1 MYFLLIVL
9 LSILIGNTIFMSQ
22 ENLPT
27 KLYNVGLS
35 YKKADVQV
43 RGAFSV
49 TKENQKLLLVEAKRR
64 GIDGLFV
71 LSTCN
76 RTEITGFAK
85 HPFELISLMI
95 KYSKGSVEEFIN
107 VSNVYKNNDAVSHLF
122 NIATGLDSQI
132 LGDYEIVG
140 QLRESFKLAKKMGTT
155 NAYLE
160 RLMNLV
166 LQASKD
172 VKNNTKLSSGT
183 TSVSYAA
190 IQYIIDTVKNCNDK
204 KVLIYGFGEIGK
216 NTCKNVLEYTSN
228 KNITL
233 INRTLDKVVDFER
246 CHSNVTVAEFSK
258 LTEEI
263 HKADILIVS
272 TGSNTPTV
280 TKENLKPGK
289 EILIIDL
296 SMPEN
301 VDVAVKELSE
311 VTLINVDE
319 LSKITDKTVE
329 TRKEQ
334 VPLAEKIIEK
344 YREEF
349 NEWIS
354 HRKYVPA
361 VNALKE
367 SLMAIQ
373 QDEINFYSKKNKDFN
388 VEDYMPKKE
397 ARKMD
402 TFIQYGVA
410 AAEQAFQDS
419 GLVVTDE
426 NVLLLFRRSRR
437 LRTSSSREKQIA
449 DKV

>member
-1 MYFLLIVL
+1 MD
-9 LSILIGNTIFMSQ
+9 Q
-22 ENLPT
+22 EKLPT

-35 YKKADVQV
+35 YKKADVKV

-49 TKENQKLLLVEAKRR
+49 TKENQKLLLKEAKAN
-64 GIDGLFV
+64 GIDGIFI

-85 HPFELISLMI
+85 HPFELISLLI

-107 VSNVYKNNDAVSHLF
+107 VSNVYKNNDAVNHLF

-140 QLRESFKLAKKMGTT
+140 QLRESFKQAKKIGTT

-190 IQYIIDTVKNCNDK
+190 IQYIVENISDYNNK
-204 KVLIYGFGEIGK
+204 KVLIYGLGEIGK

-228 KNITL
+228 KNVTL
-233 INRTLDKVVDFER
+233 INRTLEKAIDFEQQ
-246 CHSNVTVAEFSK
+246 HADITVANFED
-258 LTEEI
+258 LTAEI
-263 HKADILIVS
+263 HKTDILIVA
-272 TGSNTPTV
+272 TGSSNHTV
-280 TKENLKPGK
+280 TAENLKEGK
-289 EILIIDL
+289 DLLIIDL

-301 VDVAVKELSE
+301 VDIAVKKCKG
-311 VTLINVDE
+311 VTLVNVDE
-319 LSKITDKTVE
+319 LSKITEKTVA
-329 TRKEQ
+329 TRQ
-334 VPLAEKIIEK
+334 AQIPLAEKIIEK
-344 YREEF
+344 YKEEF

-388 VEDYMPKKE
+388 VEDAEFVTSRM
-397 ARKMD
+397 
-402 TFIQYGVA
+402 IQKITTQFVKHLKDQ
-410 AAEQAFQDS
+410 E
-419 GLVVTDE
+419 
-426 NVLLLFRRSRR
+426 
-437 LRTSSSREKQIA
+437 TSVDLSISVISKIFNTEITEI
-449 DKV
+449 